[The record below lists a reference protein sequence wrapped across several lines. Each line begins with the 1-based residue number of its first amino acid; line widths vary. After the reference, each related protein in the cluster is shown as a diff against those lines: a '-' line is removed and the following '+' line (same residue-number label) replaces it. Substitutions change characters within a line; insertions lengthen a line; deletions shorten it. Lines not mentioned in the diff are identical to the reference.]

1 MRGHALESLAN
12 IYWHYRS
19 AKGAAWPSTSAL
31 LLALILKAIVLQEG
45 RTHGQ
50 FSRWV
55 DCKRHV
61 VPQTQSCHC
70 SGIPRHRLL
79 PQLWKQCCWRYLE
92 SDCLTR
98 TTHARNNSTLFYP
111 PNLKKYK
118 TRKRTTLDIRYGIFK
133 TQQVILLKF
142 DICTGLH
149 PDGQQ
154 QSHFKLGEHV
164 VMSLINNL
172 SQTQPVISFDVFAVV
187 RFDRNAHER
196 KAFT

>member
-133 TQQVILLKF
+133 TQQVKLYYWNLIYAQGYTLTDSSSHISNLVSMLWWASLTTCRRHNLLF
-142 DICTGLH
+142 HLT
-149 PDGQQ
+149 
-154 QSHFKLGEHV
+154 F
-164 VMSLINNL
+164 
-172 SQTQPVISFDVFAVV
+172 SQ
-187 RFDRNAHER
+187 
-196 KAFT
+196 